1 MAKRA
6 LRSPGAFLSPPFVA
20 CALMLGGAAAGL
32 QPAVR
37 ALVRHYS
44 KEPISLRRSFDEFD
58 AAGLDSFRVVTEGAG
73 FDTAVS
79 DDVGTDDVLR
89 IVVEKKGAATE
100 GRRELDT
107 LLFVTYY
114 NDPRDTVPHTPEV
127 CYRQAGATVNAIT
140 PVYLHVDGIDPT
152 GPKRIK
158 ARLLDLEK
166 AGLREVLVY
175 VFCCNGR
182 FYDDRLW
189 VRMAL
194 GMPGDGYTYFSKIEV
209 LTACPQGESFADAAE
224 RCKLLLREAL
234 PILTEH
240 FPANDDLRRP

>member
-1 MAKRA
+1 MAKKD
-6 LRSPGAFLSPPFVA
+6 LLSLGAFLSPPFVA

-32 QPAVR
+32 QPAVK
-37 ALVRHYS
+37 ALIRHYS
-44 KEPISLRRSFDEFD
+44 KEPISLRRSLDEFD
-58 AAGLDSFRVVTEGAG
+58 AARLASFRVVTDGTA

-79 DDVGTDDVLR
+79 DDVGTDDALR
-89 IVVEKKGAATE
+89 LVVEKKGAATE

-114 NDPRDTVPHTPEV
+114 NDPRDTIPHTPEV
-127 CYRQAGATVNAIT
+127 CYRQDGATVNAIT
-140 PVYLHVDGIDPT
+140 PVYLDVDGIDPT

-158 ARLLDLEK
+158 ARLLDLEN
-166 AGLREVLVY
+166 AGVRAALVY

-189 VRMAL
+189 VRLAL

-209 LTACPQGESFADAAE
+209 LTACPPGESFADAVQ

-240 FPANDDLRRP
+240 FPANDDLKRL

>member
-1 MAKRA
+1 MAKKD
-6 LRSPGAFLSPPFVA
+6 LLPLGAFLSPPFVA

-44 KEPISLRRSFDEFD
+44 KQPISLRRPLDEFD
-58 AAGLDSFRVVTEGAG
+58 AARLASFRVVADGAF
-73 FDTAVS
+73 FDTVIS
-79 DDVGTDDVLR
+79 DDVGTDDTLLVEL
-89 IVVEKKGAATE
+89 EKKGAATE

-127 CYRQAGATVNAIT
+127 CYRQGGATVNAIT
-140 PVYLHVDGIDPT
+140 SVYLDVDGIDPT

-158 ARLLDLEK
+158 ARLLDLEQ
-166 AGLREVLVY
+166 AGMREVLVY
-175 VFCCNGR
+175 VFCSNGR

-209 LTACPQGESFADAAE
+209 LTAYPPGESFADAAE

>member
-1 MAKRA
+1 MAKKD
-6 LRSPGAFLSPPFVA
+6 LLSLGAFLSPPFVA

-37 ALVRHYS
+37 ALGRHYS
-44 KEPISLRRSFDEFD
+44 KEPNSLRRPLDEFD
-58 AAGLDSFRVVTEGAG
+58 AARLASFRVVTGG
-73 FDTAVS
+73 GLFDVVVS
-79 DDVGTDDVLR
+79 DDVGSDDALR
-89 IVVEKKGAATE
+89 VVVEKKGAATE

-114 NDPRDTVPHTPEV
+114 NDPRDTIPHTPEV
-127 CYRQAGATVNAIT
+127 CYRQDGATVNAIT
-140 PVYLHVDGIDPT
+140 PVYLDVDGIDPT

-158 ARLLDLEK
+158 ARLLDLEN
-166 AGLREVLVY
+166 AGVRAALVY

-189 VRMAL
+189 VRLAL

-209 LTACPQGESFADAAE
+209 LTACPPGESFADAVQ

-240 FPANDDLRRP
+240 FPANDDLKRP